1 MNCEVYAEKNA
12 DWENTA
18 TNCDTLWAARTLTS
32 TYTPDQAENYE
43 HTHKMLHYTIIF
55 QVFVFMQIFNLINS
69 RKIGEGE
76 INVFANFFNNKFFII
91 IFVLTILIQCAL
103 VELGGTAVKTYPLNL
118 NQNLICLALG
128 FLELP
133 WGLILKFLP
142 IKWFQCI
149 DLKSPLPDEE
159 EEEGADGDVKKK
171 STGAAVSLK
180 RLSTQKSK
188 STKKNSQGTKK

>member
-1 MNCEVYAEKNA
+1 M
-12 DWENTA
+12 
-18 TNCDTLWAARTLTS
+18 
-32 TYTPDQAENYE
+32 
-43 HTHKMLHYTIIF
+43 
-55 QVFVFMQIFNLINS
+55 INS

-103 VELGGTAVKTYPLNL
+103 VELGGTAVKTYPLDL

-133 WGLILKFLP
+133 WGLVLKFLP
-142 IKWFQCI
+142 LKWFQCI
-149 DLKSPLPDEE
+149 DLKSELPDEDE
-159 EEEGADGDVKKK
+159 EDDKAEGDVKKK
-171 STGAAVSLK
+171 SAGAAVSLK

-188 STKKNSQGTKK
+188 SRKNS